1 MMKKTLKSLA
11 MLAFAALAV
20 SSCQKENLRENEVT
34 PGKQIEISVNGLM
47 GEYQVADATKADL
60 VNTVRVAW
68 TGGEKVYAY
77 TTSGLLG
84 TLTASLDGAEDRYAK
99 LSGTITDPG
108 AKTVTLVYSPQFTEA
123 PSLNGTLIKLDI
135 SEQDG
140 EKIPFVVY
148 GTLDS
153 KDLTVS
159 NAIVPFK
166 FATSVMKVNCTG
178 LAEGKEIA
186 SATVN
191 NLNTVCELT
200 LSDNSEATVN
210 GKTTGTITRKGTNAF
225 SKVDNRAIF
234 QMAMVKTNGASS
246 ARTLAVTVGSGDN
259 QKSYSANFCDSSIKT
274 GSSYNGVFQLVLG
287 DVYFEYTA
295 DEAVTFP
302 QAWSTYRGG
311 FREGNGWIA
320 LPATATEIPDNA
332 FNSRNTLKSVKI
344 PSQIKSINFNAFSG
358 STSLAEVEFA
368 DESSLESIGEGA
380 FYSCSSLKSISF
392 PEESR
397 LKSIGGSAFMSSGLE
412 SLTIP
417 AEVTEIG
424 NAAFMSCS
432 SLAEVEFASGSKL
445 KTVGPSAFFLAG
457 LKSITLPASVTE
469 IGSGAF
475 FLCSSLETVTVFA
488 TVPPVMPSDAFSA
501 SGVKKI
507 IVPVGTVDAY
517 KAAAGWSTYKDIITD
532 GTKPGALTGEFS
544 VSADKKVHFSQG
556 NLYYGEDCFRFE
568 EHQYDS
574 TPDGEGE
581 WNNNHISHFYWS
593 KDRDVAKAY
602 EYEDSGDAGDV
613 FFTNETE
620 TTAKASFT
628 VNVNGKEQTGWR
640 TLSADEWDYLFTTR
654 EVNDGMGE
662 GYSYSLN
669 IDYCGKKGVVLYPDD
684 YEGSVLV
691 TSTSYSDLNFPK
703 GCVFLPAAGKRDEY
717 DVSSVGDIGKYWS
730 STACDESEAR
740 FVDFYINDSVYPS
753 QSEFREYGCSVRL
766 VTDVPAE

>member
-1 MMKKTLKSLA
+1 MKKTLKSLA

-200 LSDNSEATVN
+200 LFDNSEATVN

-424 NAAFMSCS
+424 NAAFMSCTL
-432 SLAEVEFASGSKL
+432 LAEVEFASGSKL

-475 FLCSSLETVTVFA
+475 FLCSSLETVTVHA
-488 TVPPVMPSDAFSA
+488 TVPPVMPYDAFSA

-532 GTKPGALTGEFS
+532 GTKPDVLAGEFS
-544 VSADKKVHFSQG
+544 VSATKKVLFSQG
-556 NLYYGEDCFRFE
+556 NLWADGSNALHFE
-568 EHQYDS
+568 ANQYSSASSWDAS
-574 TPDGEGE
+574 
-581 WNNNHISHFYWS
+581 HVSHFTWS
-593 KDRDVAKAY
+593 STVAAAVGNTN
-602 EYEDSGDAGDV
+602 SGDNLFCDESHKVSVDGGEAIYYALSTAEWQYLINTTSRMVNSKPCYSNAVSGVSIESVTYNGV
-613 FFTNETE
+613 F
-620 TTAKASFT
+620 
-628 VNVNGKEQTGWR
+628 
-640 TLSADEWDYLFTTR
+640 
-654 EVNDGMGE
+654 
-662 GYSYSLN
+662 
-669 IDYCGKKGVVLYPDD
+669 LYPDNYNGD
-684 YEGSVLV
+684 IVSSSMTWNDINAAGI
-691 TSTSYSDLNFPK
+691 
-703 GCVFLPAAGKRDEY
+703 VFLPAAGDRVEGSY
-717 DVSSVGDIGKYWS
+717 DVTYVGDDGYYWS
-730 STACDESEAR
+730 STAYDSGYAYR
-740 FVDFYINDSVYPS
+740 VYFYRSNVYPDS
-753 QSEFREYGCSVRL
+753 FESRSYGHSVRL